1 MTNLFDSSLVLVTG
15 KGGVGKSTVAAA
27 LGLAAAAS
35 GRRTM
40 VCEVTEQVRLAPLLG
55 LEGPGTGDA
64 GEERQVSER
73 LWTASIDPDDALK
86 AWLARQL
93 GSRPLVNILTRSNLF
108 SYFVA
113 AAPGARELVTIT
125 RVWELAQQS
134 RWSKHDEPYDVVIA
148 DLPASGHALGMLRAP
163 KTFLDI
169 ARIGPIAGQA
179 GQVSRALADP
189 AQTAI
194 VAVTTPGELPVSE
207 TLELE
212 DRAQETL
219 GRGVDL
225 IVANDVLARRWSAR
239 EAAEL
244 LETGGGGT
252 GVAVSG
258 RVTSAATR
266 EAARTA
272 VQQRCLRRLRRD
284 ARTPIVTLPHLTAP
298 ALGPAEIGELAEDL
312 EARIAKAG
320 EE

>member
-1 MTNLFDSSLVLVTG
+1 MTTLFDSPLVLVTG

-27 LGLAAAAS
+27 LGRAAAAS
-35 GRRTM
+35 GLRTM
-40 VCEVTEQVRLAPLLG
+40 VCEVSTQARIAPLLG
-55 LEGPGTGDA
+55 LEAAGDGRP
-64 GEERQVSER
+64 GEERQADER

-125 RVWELAQQS
+125 RVWELAQAQ
-134 RWSKHDEPYDVVIA
+134 RWDRHAQAYDVVIA

-179 GQVSRALADP
+179 GQVAASLGDP
-189 AQTAI
+189 AQAAL

-212 DRAQETL
+212 DRAIEIL

-225 IVANDVLARRWSAR
+225 IVANDVLPKRWSAR

-244 LETGGGGT
+244 ADGGAGGGT

-258 RVTSAATR
+258 RVTSAAER

-298 ALGPAEIGELAEDL
+298 AVGAAEIDELGEELA
-312 EARIAKAG
+312 ARLAKAG
-320 EE
+320 